1 MSRIVSS
8 LPGRIRLRDS
18 ALRQP
23 DRLERLCAMLS
34 AMEGVLSVD
43 GNVKAGSL
51 VLRFEA
57 KGRDV
62 EAMEAAVEAAADAE
76 FARPRPGLKPSTRV
90 RLNRYAK
97 RGMAVSLGASL
108 VLAAAGYKRWH
119 ILTGG
124 AFVACLAVH
133 LAVHRRHLFR

>member
-1 MSRIVSS
+1 MTRIVSS
-8 LPGRIRLRDS
+8 LPGRIRLRDP

-23 DRLERLCAMLS
+23 DRLARLGAALE
-34 AMEGVLSVD
+34 ALAGVLAVE
-43 GNVKAGSL
+43 GNLKAGCL
-51 VLRFEA
+51 VVRYEA
-57 KGRDV
+57 AGREV
-62 EAMEAAVEAAADAE
+62 EAMEAAVEALVDAE
-76 FARPRPGLKPSTRV
+76 FSRPRPGLRPSTRV

-133 LAVHRRHLFR
+133 LAVHRRHLWR